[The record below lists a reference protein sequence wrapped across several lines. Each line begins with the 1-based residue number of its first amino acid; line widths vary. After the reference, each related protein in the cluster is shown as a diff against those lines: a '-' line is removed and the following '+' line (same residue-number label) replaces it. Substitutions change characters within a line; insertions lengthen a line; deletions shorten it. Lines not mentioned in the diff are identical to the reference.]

1 MINKFY
7 KTIHNKYSRF
17 FRFIFFLRYLFG
29 LFIVATILFLIIP
42 SFLNYE
48 KKSEVFKKHLTKKY
62 DFKIL
67 KYESIKYQSFP
78 LPNFEFTN
86 LSVNFESSPVEMNI
100 KKLKIYPKLLS
111 IYNNE
116 NFQSKKIVLNNSEVI
131 LGFSDFKLL
140 IKELLT
146 QKNKIYFDNL
156 NIKIFNE
163 TSLLALLENI
173 KFTNFGVKKNIIEG
187 NIFGQKFK
195 TKINKNLNNINF
207 KIHKSGI
214 NVDINFEKK
223 TNKNTINGIFKS
235 QILKTSLKFDFSY
248 NEKSLSIYNSYFRSK
263 NLSFKNSSQIIIK
276 PFLYSTSNFNIEDLD
291 VEIFNKLKLDKLLL
305 YKNLIKQINTKNEI
319 NFNSKKISR
328 SFIDKLDLKFD
339 LAYGRLNYL
348 KIFSFSNNILKC
360 KGNINLLEE
369 LPLLFF
375 DCLIN
380 SNNKK
385 DLLKKFNINVKK
397 DSKIFNLNVIGNL
410 NVLNNKVNFK
420 DISLNNYKASNED
433 LKFFKDKFESIF
445 FKENFINIFNLK
457 KIKKFILE
465 IS

>member
-17 FRFIFFLRYLFG
+17 FRFIFFLRHLLG
-29 LFIVATILFLIIP
+29 LFIVAIILFLIIP
-42 SFLNYE
+42 SFFNHE

-131 LGFSDFKLL
+131 LGFSDFKFF
-140 IKELLT
+140 IKELLS

-156 NIKIFNE
+156 DIKIFNE

-214 NVDINFEKK
+214 NIDINFEKK
-223 TNKNTINGIFKS
+223 TDKNIINGIFKS
-235 QILKTSLKFDFSY
+235 KILNTSLKFDFSY
-248 NEKSLSIYNSYFRSK
+248 DEKSLRIYNSYFRSK
-263 NLSFKNSSQIIIK
+263 SISFKNNSQIIIK
-276 PFLYSTSNFNIEDLD
+276 PFLYSDSNFNIEDLD
-291 VEIFNKLKLDKLLL
+291 VKIFNKLKLDKLLL
-305 YKNLIKQINTKNEI
+305 YKNIIKQINSKNEI
-319 NFNSKKISR
+319 YFNSKKFSR

-339 LAYGRLNYL
+339 LAYGRLKYL
-348 KIFSFSNNILKC
+348 KIFSFSDNILKC
-360 KGNINLLEE
+360 KGGINLLEE
-369 LPLLFF
+369 FPLLFF

-380 SNNKK
+380 SNNKR
-385 DLLKKFNINVKK
+385 DFLKKFDINVKK
-397 DSKIFNLNVIGNL
+397 DNKLFNLGVIGNL
-410 NVLNNKVNFK
+410 SVLNNKINFK

-433 LKFFKDKFESIF
+433 LKFFKDKFEDIF
-445 FKENFINIFNLK
+445 FEENFINIFNLK